1 MESRKYELQM
11 KAEELVKLRQAN
23 RELQFEADKLTEK
36 EVQVGKLE
44 ARNDDLRAEVNR
56 LRQLEK

>member
-1 MESRKYELQM
+1 M